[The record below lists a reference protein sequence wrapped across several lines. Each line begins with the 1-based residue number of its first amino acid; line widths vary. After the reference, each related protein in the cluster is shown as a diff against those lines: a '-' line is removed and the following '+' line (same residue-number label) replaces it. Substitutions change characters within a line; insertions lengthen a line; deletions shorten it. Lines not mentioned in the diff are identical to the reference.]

1 METGFGPP
9 FSLMPDQPM
18 QAPTRKSPTV
28 LAVIALFAGFG
39 LGALARETGA
49 DWLLSFAA
57 IAKPAGTLW
66 TNTLR
71 MIVLPLMISYLVL
84 AISSL
89 PRGRTAGV
97 LGITSL
103 VSFVTLLG
111 IAGLFSVLVTPSLLA
126 NLPIAHSDIASFAAS
141 AGAPA
146 EAAPAAAATA
156 PSVSQWISS
165 LVPTNIVHAIID
177 DNYLQV
183 FIAAILLAA
192 AMSRI
197 ATERRA
203 VLVNIFQAV
212 ADTATVLVGWLIR
225 LLPLAAFCLAFVS
238 GAAKGLTVA
247 GNVGV
252 FILTSSAI
260 LIVATILMYPI
271 AMIVGKVSLRSF
283 ASAVAP
289 AQTVAAGT
297 RSSLACLPALVE
309 AAEQELGMRADVA
322 AFTLPFSVSVFKLNL
337 VLSQPLHL
345 FFVATMFGM
354 HLTPAFMLSFTAS
367 MILISFT
374 TAGIPN
380 GGSFTSLPFYLAL
393 GIPIEAF
400 ALFRVADAIPD
411 IFKTVLNVT
420 ADMTVA
426 TIVARFASREDPA
439 ATIRLTES
447 GLLAAE
453 T

>member
-1 METGFGPP
+1 VADPSAVPP
-9 FSLMPDQPM
+9 K
-18 QAPTRKSPTV
+18 RKT
-28 LAVIALFAGFG
+28 LTAFAVIALLVGFG
-39 LGALARETGA
+39 LGAFARESGA
-49 DWLLSFAA
+49 SWLLSFAA
-57 IAKPAGTLW
+57 IARPAGALW

-103 VSFVTLLG
+103 VSFAMLLG
-111 IAGLFSVLVTPSLLA
+111 TAGLFSIFVTPTLLA
-126 NLPIAHSDIASFAAS
+126 NLPIAHTDIASFAA
-141 AGAPA
+141 GAATSA

-156 PSVSQWISS
+156 PSLSQWISS
-165 LVPTNIVHAIID
+165 IVPTNIFHAIAD

-183 FIAAILLAA
+183 FIAAVLLAA

-197 ATERRA
+197 AAERRA
-203 VLVNIFQAV
+203 ALVNIVQAV

-252 FILTSSAI
+252 FVLTSCAI
-260 LIVATILMYPI
+260 LIVTTFLMYPI

-309 AAEQELGMRADVA
+309 GAEDELGIEPDVA
-322 AFTLPFSVSVFKLNL
+322 AFTLPLSVSVFKLNL
-337 VLSQPLHL
+337 ALTQPLHIL
-345 FFVATMFGM
+345 FVATMFGM
-354 HLTPAFMLSFTAS
+354 HLTPAFMVTFTAT
-367 MILISFT
+367 MILVSFT
-374 TAGIPN
+374 TAGIPS
-380 GGSFTSLPFYLAL
+380 GGSFASLPFYLAL

-400 ALFRVADAIPD
+400 ALFKVADAIPD

-426 TIVARFASREDPA
+426 TIVARFSPGREPA
-439 ATIRLTES
+439 PARLTDAA
-447 GLLAAE
+447 LLTADI
-453 T
+453 

>member
-1 METGFGPP
+1 MAERPVG
-9 FSLMPDQPM
+9 
-18 QAPTRKSPTV
+18 APARKT
-28 LAVIALFAGFG
+28 LTAFAVIALFAGFG
-39 LGALARETGA
+39 LGALAREGGIG
-49 DWLLSFAA
+49 WLLSFAS
-57 IAKPAGTLW
+57 IAKPVGAVW

-103 VSFVTLLG
+103 VSFATLLF
-111 IAGLFSVLVTPSLLA
+111 IAGLFSVLVTPSILA
-126 NLPIAHSDIASFAAS
+126 SLPIAHTDMASFAAS
-141 AGAPA
+141 AATPV
-146 EAAPAAAATA
+146 EATSAAAAT
-156 PSVSQWISS
+156 PTVGQWISS
-165 LVPTNIVHAIID
+165 LVPTNLVHAIGE

-183 FIAAILLAA
+183 FIAAVLLAA

-197 ATERRA
+197 AAERKA
-203 VLVNIFQAV
+203 ALVNIFQAV

-247 GNVGV
+247 GNVGL
-252 FILTSSAI
+252 FILTSCG
-260 LIVATILMYPI
+260 IVISATILMYPI
-271 AMIVGKVSLRSF
+271 AVIVGKVSLRSF

-309 AAEQELGMRADVA
+309 GAEQDLAIRADVA
-322 AFTLPFSVSVFKLNL
+322 AFTLPLSVSVFKLNL
-337 VLSQPLHL
+337 ALTQPLHIL
-345 FFVATMFGM
+345 FVATMFGV
-354 HLTPAFMLSFTAS
+354 HLTPAFILTFTAT
-367 MILISFT
+367 MILVSFT
-374 TAGIPN
+374 TAGIPS
-380 GGSFTSLPFYLAL
+380 GGSFASLPFYLAL

-400 ALFRVADAIPD
+400 ALFKVADAIPD

-420 ADMTVA
+420 ADMTVT
-426 TIVARFASREDPA
+426 TIVARFATGRRHAVDTLA
-439 ATIRLTES
+439 DS
-447 GLLAAE
+447 GLLTADA
-453 T
+453 